1 MSKLGFFSDP
11 HVQYVSQVIEEVLS
25 GNLQIPKFQRPYVW
39 DWDQRLNLLRSI
51 QLGIPMGAIMIWRTS
66 IEALSTFDSFGTV
79 RFKQPQQTGPRQYL
93 LDGVQRLSTLV
104 SALTPPGDLIDEIDP
119 NTKYFVEEE
128 ERAAFFDLESNDF
141 VSIKVN
147 QASSRHMPLH
157 VLSHSVALLRFQR
170 NLGGPHVDQWIA
182 NSDAVA
188 RAFRE
193 YKVPVIP
200 IVTDDIGLASQTFQR
215 INSAGQQMSEKHMLH
230 ALTFSTSFDFTSS
243 LDQFRES
250 LDDIGWSG
258 IDDELMLR
266 LLKVSLQLDMYK
278 ANVDDV
284 SVEIRKRP
292 KLFLE
297 LAQAVRDAAEFF
309 LKELAMPNP
318 EFVPYA
324 VQVIG
329 VVEAFRVA
337 NKYAASVPR
346 ASLVDW
352 IWLTTYLEYF
362 TGLSGDKVTR
372 QINFIRSSVEKGTWS
387 INHLGLPSL
396 VAVAEK
402 NRFDYRSARS
412 RSFMILLA
420 NVADEDGVGMGSEL
434 LHMYGRAAVIPGIPR
449 DKFRDKNIYSS
460 PGNRFLVAPTDIE
473 RFRKTLFG
481 KPDLDFLKFH
491 GIDGK
496 ANVLFQEKF
505 DEFVTERASHLFDK
519 EMDRIEH
526 LRGAANVNNFAQDK
540 IRDRFI
546 DALSDSDSLV
556 RELLRDEIADH
567 FKNADWNVGDVYG
580 GGGERVEGAV
590 NDIQLEAYNLDFDPV
605 NVVEDKNEPGCWVVN
620 LTATVDLVLSIEL
633 NFFKWDSVDR
643 EEIEMSGHGISV
655 QSTKEMEILLSG
667 FGMTRD
673 NPIEDWDVSISIPET
688 AYEVDVGEVNP
699 DFGEDYEE

>member
-66 IEALSTFDSFGTV
+66 IEALNTFDSFGTV

-104 SALTPPGDLIDEIDP
+104 SALTPPGDLINEIDP

-128 ERAAFFDLESNDF
+128 DRAAFFDLESNDF

-147 QASSRHMPLH
+147 QASPRHMPLH

-170 NLGGPHVDQWIA
+170 NLGGPNVDQWIA

-230 ALTFSTSFDFTSS
+230 ALTFSTSFDFTSA

-250 LDDIGWSG
+250 LDDIGWSE
-258 IDDELMLR
+258 IDDDLMLR
-266 LLKVSLQLDMYK
+266 LLKVSLQLDMYR

-284 SVEIRKRP
+284 SVQIRNRP
-292 KLFLE
+292 ELFHDLKK
-297 LAQAVRDAAEFF
+297 AVRDAAEFF
-309 LKELAMPNP
+309 SKELDMPNP

-337 NKYAASVPR
+337 NKHSLLVPR
-346 ASLVDW
+346 SGLTDW

-362 TGLSGDKVTR
+362 TGLSGDRVTR
-372 QINFIRSSVEKGTWS
+372 QINFIRSSVVEGS
-387 INHLGLPSL
+387 LNIGDAGLPGL
-396 VAVAEK
+396 GAVVEK

-420 NVADEDGVGMGSEL
+420 NVTDEDGIGMGSSL

-449 DKFRDKNIYSS
+449 DRFKNKNIYSN

-473 RFRKTLFG
+473 RFRKTIFG
-481 KPDLDFLKFH
+481 QPNSIFLKSH
-491 GIDGK
+491 GIG
-496 ANVLFQEKF
+496 AEVSLLFQGRF
-505 DEFVTERASHLFDK
+505 DEFVTARADHLFRK
-519 EMDRIEH
+519 EMERVGH
-526 LRGAANVNNFAQDK
+526 LRGATTVDRSTHEK
-540 IRDRFI
+540 IRERFI
-546 DALSDSDSLV
+546 DVLFDAHTLFRKILQ
-556 RELLRDEIADH
+556 DEISDH
-567 FKNADWNVGDVYG
+567 FKNANWSVDDIYASS
-580 GGGERVEGAV
+580 GERVEGEV
-590 NDIQLEAYNLDFDPV
+590 YDVVLETYDFEFDQN
-605 NVVEDKNEPGCWVVN
+605 NVVEDEHNPGCWIAMLPVR
-620 LTATVDLVLSIEL
+620 VDLTLSIAL
-633 NFFKWDSVDR
+633 NFFKWDSVDH
-643 EEIEMSGHGISV
+643 EELEMGGQSIAV
-655 QSTKEMEILLSG
+655 QVTKENEIFLSS
-667 FGMTRD
+667 FGMTLD
-673 NPIEDWDVSISIPET
+673 NPIEDWNIAISIPDVD
-688 AYEVDVGEVNP
+688 YEVDVGEVSP
-699 DFGEDYEE
+699 DFGEG